1 MSQSGVKLTK
11 NLVSILML
19 AVVVSACSSEASSVT
34 NLSVT
39 QFAEEIKQPSI
50 QVLDVRTPAEFA
62 EGHLANSLNIDFES
76 GNFVDEIKKLDKSKS
91 YAVYCRSGRRSALAA
106 AEMSKAGF
114 HHILNMSGGT
124 IDWTTAGLPLVK

>member
-1 MSQSGVKLTK
+1 
-11 NLVSILML
+11 ML
-19 AVVVSACSSEASSVT
+19 FRS
-34 NLSVT
+34 SVT

-50 QVLDVRTPAEFA
+50 QILDVRTPAEVA

-76 GNFVDEIKKLDKSKS
+76 GNFADEINKLDKSKS

>member
-11 NLVSILML
+11 NLVLILML

-76 GNFVDEIKKLDKSKS
+76 GNFADEIKKLDKSKS
-91 YAVYCRSGRRSALAA
+91 YALYCRSGRRSALAA

>member
-50 QVLDVRTPAEFA
+50 QILDVRTPAEFA
-62 EGHLANSLNIDFES
+62 EGHLAKSLNIDFES
-76 GNFVDEIKKLDKSKS
+76 GNFADEIKKLDKSKS

>member
-1 MSQSGVKLTK
+1 M
-11 NLVSILML
+11 
-19 AVVVSACSSEASSVT
+19 T

-76 GNFVDEIKKLDKSKS
+76 GNFAEEIKKLDKSKS

>member
-1 MSQSGVKLTK
+1 MNQLGVKLTK
-11 NLVSILML
+11 NLVLILML
-19 AVVVSACSSEASSVT
+19 AFMGTACSTEASSVT

-50 QVLDVRTPAEFA
+50 QILDVRTPAEFA

-76 GNFVDEIKKLDKSKS
+76 GNFAEEIKKLDKSKS

>member
-76 GNFVDEIKKLDKSKS
+76 GNFVDEIKKLDKTKS

>member
-76 GNFVDEIKKLDKSKS
+76 GKFAEEIKKLDKSKS
-91 YAVYCRSGRRSALAA
+91 YAVYCRSEIGRA
-106 AEMSKAGF
+106 
-114 HHILNMSGGT
+114 H
-124 IDWTTAGLPLVK
+124 V

>member
-1 MSQSGVKLTK
+1 MQSRGF
-11 NLVSILML
+11 I
-19 AVVVSACSSEASSVT
+19 AVVAAVAITLSACGSEASSVT

-76 GNFVDEIKKLDKSKS
+76 GNFADEIKKLDKSKS

-106 AEMSKAGF
+106 AEMSKTGF

>member
-1 MSQSGVKLTK
+1 VKVIQSRGF
-11 NLVSILML
+11 I
-19 AVVVSACSSEASSVT
+19 AVVAAVAITLSACGSEASSVT

-76 GNFVDEIKKLDKSKS
+76 GNFAEEINKLDKSKS

>member
-1 MSQSGVKLTK
+1 MNQLGVKLTK
-11 NLVSILML
+11 NLVLILML
-19 AVVVSACSSEASSVT
+19 AFMGTACSSEASSVT

-50 QVLDVRTPAEFA
+50 QILDVRTPAEFA

-76 GNFVDEIKKLDKSKS
+76 GNFAEEIKKLDKSKS